1 MGVTQPVMSASRA
14 TMPSPRMAVYS
25 TAAMGLR
32 SRAAIALWSLAA
44 LLTACAGREEWIYE
58 KPRMT
63 PAQLDHDKVVC
74 RKAAPSR
81 SMWRTLQ
88 EEKVEREAFNR
99 CMARLG

>member
-1 MGVTQPVMSASRA
+1 
-14 TMPSPRMAVYS
+14 MAVYS
-25 TAAMGLR
+25 TTAMGLR
-32 SRAAIALWSLAA
+32 RRAAVVVWSFAA
-44 LLTACAGREEWIYE
+44 LLPACAGSQEWIYE

-81 SMWRTLQ
+81 SMLRTLQ

-99 CMARLG
+99 CMAKLGYTITVVPRP